1 MTRRGLLW
9 LVLAAASSCV
19 LADTDIEF
27 VEDAISNRNPVRLV
41 EATMLSEEAEEACD
55 PDPDDKVIIRCPQPG
70 VDPSDVHPHFLDP
83 EFEIKN
89 SVESD
94 ADPERPY
101 TFCTCTPP
109 RVDSARLSLTLFV
122 EDEDEEPR
130 TRDPKDKIYAA
141 LLLDM
146 PKGATEPYKYVDY
159 ENYLDPESPLPMFTD
174 AYKPPRR
181 RDPRLR
187 VLDLGVDV
195 FGRERGVDLC
205 TGGRRRLSVGYH
217 SLTVMVTDRRWFLP
231 RGSQG
236 RRHIGV
242 PDIANGATFDTMT
255 YVFRCAGESE
265 EDDPS
270 NCAQRCESPD
280 QENL

>member
-1 MTRRGLLW
+1 RPRPRRRPADDLPPPRARGRERGRLAMTRRGLLW

-55 PDPDDKVIIRCPQPG
+55 PDPDAKVIIRRPQPG
-70 VDPSDVHPHFLDP
+70 VDPTDVHPHFLDP
-83 EFEIKN
+83 EFEIKT

-130 TRDPKDKIYAA
+130 TR
-141 LLLDM
+141 
-146 PKGATEPYKYVDY
+146 
-159 ENYLDPESPLPMFTD
+159 
-174 AYKPPRR
+174 
-181 RDPRLR
+181 
-187 VLDLGVDV
+187 
-195 FGRERGVDLC
+195 
-205 TGGRRRLSVGYH
+205 
-217 SLTVMVTDRRWFLP
+217 
-231 RGSQG
+231 
-236 RRHIGV
+236 
-242 PDIANGATFDTMT
+242 
-255 YVFRCAGESE
+255 
-265 EDDPS
+265 
-270 NCAQRCESPD
+270 
-280 QENL
+280 